1 MVTKKNGLII
11 KTNLI
16 KGRVLAQ
23 SELPVAE
30 TDRQRDRRPLQSPA
44 ALTAR
49 SQTHFPPAL
58 FSLHPL
64 SSITS
69 TPPCPPR
76 FCAQELHGEQ
86 QRRRT
91 ECQPPDSRQGLL
103 GVDGLRPPERRG
115 VRVLFVRGKSKFIP
129 LRTATQEKEDKKKK
143 PNKQKKNNPP
153 RKLAPH
159 CLTIRVYL

>member
-1 MVTKKNGLII
+1 M
-11 KTNLI
+11 
-16 KGRVLAQ
+16 A
-23 SELPVAE
+23 ELLKQIWLKA
-30 TDRQRDRRPLQSPA
+30 RPRTIRASRGWNKQTAGPQAAAVSSRSH

-129 LRTATQEKEDKKKK
+129 LRTATQEKEDKKKQ
-143 PNKQKKNNPP
+143 PNKQKKTT
-153 RKLAPH
+153 PH
-159 CLTIRVYL
+159 ASWLLTVSQ

>member
-1 MVTKKNGLII
+1 MAELLKQIWL
-11 KTNLI
+11 
-16 KGRVLAQ
+16 KGASSHNQ
-23 SELPVAE
+23 SFPWLKQ
-30 TDRQRDRRPLQSPA
+30 TDSGTAGRCSLQ
-44 ALTAR
+44 
-49 SQTHFPPAL
+49 
-58 FSLHPL
+58 PL
-64 SSITS
+64 SLLGVKLISLPLCFPS
-69 TPPCPPR
+69 THSLPSPPPPPCPPR

-143 PNKQKKNNPP
+143 PNKQKKTT
-153 RKLAPH
+153 PH
-159 CLTIRVYL
+159 ASWLLTVSQ

>member
-44 ALTAR
+44 ALTL
-49 SQTHFPPAL
+49 SLLGVKLISLPLCFPSTHSLPSPP
-58 FSLHPL
+58 P
-64 SSITS
+64 
-69 TPPCPPR
+69 PPCPPR

-143 PNKQKKNNPP
+143 PNKQKKTT
-153 RKLAPH
+153 PH
-159 CLTIRVYL
+159 ASWLLTVSQ